1 MVFNTASTTE
11 TLRLVGGEIATGG
24 ETAPDVSAGG
34 LCLDQNALDTSIMT
48 FKNSDVAHGITS
60 QAETDTYGLFKKIQ
74 MVMEDL
80 KLYLY
85 LKEITHFKF
94 KDLSQV
100 IIQQKTQVQEHQ
112 LN

>member
-60 QAETDTYGLFKKIQ
+60 QAETDTYGLFKK
-74 MVMEDL
+74 
-80 KLYLY
+80 
-85 LKEITHFKF
+85 KF
-94 KDLSQV
+94 RW
-100 IIQQKTQVQEHQ
+100 
-112 LN
+112 